1 MKEKVLVVAPTTASR
16 LPLLKEVLGK
26 LYDNTN
32 LDIKTIVV
40 KNGTYSDEEYQNFD
54 FGLPNIIKT
63 TSEPGGHI
71 AHAMNVG
78 MEYMTDEDWFVY
90 QEDDIVFQ
98 NEKWLENMISIYKTI
113 DNCGA
118 FGTRLHGQQRQFTNT
133 SPSLKKKDED
143 VFEVYWS
150 DGFTLISGD
159 IIRKH
164 NLRYDEYMMTVPN
177 ACINLQLLELGYEN
191 WRTELEYVHH
201 HIGGDRTG
209 TPKWKHA
216 DVPIHMK
223 RADCQIYLKYNECG
237 NEKIQEWVD
246 MDTIKARDWLISNG
260 RDKEDYRT
268 FELNEENYV

>member
-71 AHAMNVG
+71 AHPMNVG
-78 MEYMTDEDWFVY
+78 MKYMTNKNWFVY

-98 NEKWLENMISIYKTI
+98 NKKWLENMISIYKTI
-113 DNCGA
+113 DNCGP

-133 SPSLKKKDED
+133 SDSLKKKDD
-143 VFEVYWS
+143 DTFEVYCS
-150 DGFTLISGD
+150 DGFTLISNN

-164 NLRYDEYMMTVPN
+164 NLRYDEHMMTVPN
-177 ACINLQLLELGYEN
+177 ACINLQRIELGYAS
-191 WRTELEYVHH
+191 W
-201 HIGGDRTG
+201 G
-209 TPKWKHA
+209 TT
-216 DVPIHMK
+216 
-223 RADCQIYLKYNECG
+223 L
-237 NEKIQEWVD
+237 
-246 MDTIKARDWLISNG
+246 
-260 RDKEDYRT
+260 
-268 FELNEENYV
+268 

>member
-90 QEDDIVFQ
+90 QEDDIVFIVFS
-98 NEKWLENMISIYKTI
+98 EISIIFNIFNLI
-113 DNCGA
+113 D
-118 FGTRLHGQQRQFTNT
+118 FVIFV
-133 SPSLKKKDED
+133 K
-143 VFEVYWS
+143 
-150 DGFTLISGD
+150 
-159 IIRKH
+159 
-164 NLRYDEYMMTVPN
+164 
-177 ACINLQLLELGYEN
+177 
-191 WRTELEYVHH
+191 
-201 HIGGDRTG
+201 
-209 TPKWKHA
+209 
-216 DVPIHMK
+216 
-223 RADCQIYLKYNECG
+223 
-237 NEKIQEWVD
+237 
-246 MDTIKARDWLISNG
+246 
-260 RDKEDYRT
+260 
-268 FELNEENYV
+268 